1 MDLPLVPATFP
12 FLYVFK
18 HKRAVH
24 IRVALSWQDFE
35 SQYWRSSKRASYSV
49 ADCAALGITESHL
62 REYFSLSRNYFTAR
76 MVMNQNRP
84 FPKQPLDDALAD
96 LLSPYLEDMEKVR
109 KFRYTTA
116 RTNRNRA
123 WAKMGV
129 LRKKMRALLPAL

>member
-1 MDLPLVPATFP
+1 MDLVPATFP

-24 IRVALSWQDFE
+24 IRVALCWQDFE
-35 SQYWRSSKRASYSV
+35 SEYWRSPARVSYSV
-49 ADCAALGITESHL
+49 PECVALGITESLL

-84 FPKQPLDDALAD
+84 FPRQPLDDALAD
-96 LLSPYLEDMEKVR
+96 LLGPYLADMEKVR